1 MTYEERLAAL
11 EHMFPVGTTRVT
23 QDVKDW
29 LIGKGFLAAPHS
41 FHQLSM
47 RYDGS
52 LFDHAFN
59 TATALQV
66 ITRNSGMRWER
77 PESPL
82 IVGMF
87 SELYRLD
94 WYDDADTCAGVT
106 ANTRNFRSRVKNASP
121 IRGWTDK
128 SIMML
133 STQFRLTEEEVYCI
147 LFSHGDSDN
156 DNATGDF
163 MDAVKK
169 YPNVLFTYT
178 ASTYA
183 SCCLDGEIPA

>member
-29 LIGKGFLAAPHS
+29 LIGKGFLAAPYS

-87 SELYRLD
+87 SELYRL
-94 WYDDADTCAGVT
+94 ALV
-106 ANTRNFRSRVKNASP
+106 
-121 IRGWTDK
+121 
-128 SIMML
+128 
-133 STQFRLTEEEVYCI
+133 
-147 LFSHGDSDN
+147 
-156 DNATGDF
+156 
-163 MDAVKK
+163 
-169 YPNVLFTYT
+169 
-178 ASTYA
+178 
-183 SCCLDGEIPA
+183 

>member
-29 LIGKGFLAAPHS
+29 LIGKGFLAAPYS

-94 WYDDADTCAGVT
+94 WYDDADTLRRTPETSAPVSRMFPRFGDGL
-106 ANTRNFRSRVKNASP
+106 TRA
-121 IRGWTDK
+121 
-128 SIMML
+128 L
-133 STQFRLTEEEVYCI
+133 
-147 LFSHGDSDN
+147 
-156 DNATGDF
+156 
-163 MDAVKK
+163 
-169 YPNVLFTYT
+169 
-178 ASTYA
+178 
-183 SCCLDGEIPA
+183 